1 MYIQDLAGVAY
12 DDIDPS
18 TVFSI
23 SSGEQMVR
31 CPYSCVQTLW

>member
-18 TVFSI
+18 VFTISGDEQKVSI
-23 SSGEQMVR
+23 IHYKILKG
-31 CPYSCVQTLW
+31 